1 MANYNDDKKILRCS
15 FCNKTQDQVRKLIA
29 GPKAKG
35 VYICDECINVAQHI
49 LEEETKEEFQLSE
62 TWAQD
67 AQEDLEEWI
76 EEQGI
81 QLRY

>member
-1 MANYNDDKKILRCS
+1 MSDEK
-15 FCNKTQDQVRKLIA
+15 KTQQ
-29 GPKAKG
+29 
-35 VYICDECINVAQHI
+35 Q
-49 LEEETKEEFQLSE
+49 EETKEEFQLSE

-67 AQEDLEEWI
+67 AQDDLEEWI